1 MSPAKALRTWG
12 QTLGRSWSSA
22 RSIRDLRGVQRVH
35 VFLGIVL
42 QYVPMCSFF
51 RRLHAFLRRS
61 WVFSRALGCG
71 ARRGHACAP
80 RRKFWPRLGFRGR
93 MLWALNVEI
102 WQVNHGVAFRGARAE
117 QDNGNPTRH
126 LFCSTAAKAL
136 YLWQPRCATA
146 VAHSS
151 LRACAVCTLCYNSFP
166 CL

>member
-1 MSPAKALRTWG
+1 MYQCVPFLDVCMLFSDGRGFFLAL
-12 QTLGRSWSSA
+12 SA
-22 RSIRDLRGVQRVH
+22 
-35 VFLGIVL
+35 
-42 QYVPMCSFF
+42 
-51 RRLHAFLRRS
+51 A
-61 WVFSRALGCG
+61 
-71 ARRGHACAP
+71 GHAGATP
-80 RRKFWPRLGFRGR
+80 VHHGAKFWPRLGFRGR
-93 MLWALNVEI
+93 MLWAFNVEI